1 MSLVFFQN
9 INRVTSNSDLKPAVY
24 NEPEGQPS
32 AEVPL
37 PNVLQVQQVHHYEE
51 VIESPTP
58 QRIVKRPNP
67 ASHSTFCC
75 CFLTLLTLIFIFL
88 CFFAYRKHL
97 HLNGELGDF
106 KAIKKVELRSTNLPL
121 QMGVQGGTIIL
132 IANDGTKGIIDQRS
146 FSMMAVSKSGSDF
159 WSIWANFWS
168 NYRVLFRDKWLVLA
182 PCHKIMEITRF
193 WAWPKTTYSLR
204 MIAQNSKSQI

>member
-1 MSLVFFQN
+1 M
-9 INRVTSNSDLKPAVY
+9 TSNNDLQPAVY
-24 NEPEGQPS
+24 KEPEGEPPT
-32 AEVPL
+32 EVPL

-58 QRIVKRPNP
+58 QRIIKRSNS

-106 KAIKKVELRSTNLPL
+106 KAIKNVELRSTNLPR
-121 QMGVQGGTIIL
+121 QMGIEGGTIIL
-132 IANDGTKGIIDQRS
+132 IANDGTTGIIDQRS
-146 FSMMAVSKSGSDF
+146 FSMMAVSKSGLDF
-159 WSIWANFWS
+159 QTI
-168 NYRVLFRDKWLVLA
+168 LA
-182 PCHKIMEITRF
+182 VFLM
-193 WAWPKTTYSLR
+193 
-204 MIAQNSKSQI
+204 